1 MDDTDNLAF
10 DYWDPSLPETV
21 EGEAGSTVTYTAMY
35 AEDSDNDNEP
45 DKNQMVTIV
54 FNAGEV
60 GTFATG
66 EATVSGEYL
75 IGSTFPAAPQIKVDD
90 TDNLAFDYWDPS
102 LPETVEGEAGST
114 VTYTAMYA
122 EDSDNDNEPD
132 KNQMVTIVFNA
143 GEVGTFATGEATVSG
158 EYLIGS
164 TSQRPPQIKVD
175 DTDNLAFDYWDPSLP
190 ETVEG
195 EAGSTVT
202 YTAMYAEDS
211 DNDNEPD
218 KNQMVTI
225 VFDAGE
231 VGTFATGEA
240 TVSGEYL
247 IGSEFPT
254 APQIKVDD
262 TDNLAFDYWNPS
274 LPETVEGEAGSTVTY
289 TAMYA
294 EDSDNDNEPDK
305 NQMVTIVFD
314 AGEAGTFATGEAT
327 VSGEYLIGSTF
338 PTAPQI
344 KVDDTDNLAFDYWDP
359 SLPETVEGEA
369 GSTVTYTAMYAEDS
383 DNDNEPDKNQMVTIV
398 FDAGE
403 AGTFA
408 NGEAT
413 VSGEYLIGSEFPTA
427 PQIKVDDTDNLA
439 FDYWNPSLPET
450 VEGEAGSTVTYTA
463 MYAEDSDNDNEPDK
477 NQMVTIV
484 FDAGEAGTFATGEA
498 TVSGRIPDWKHIP
511 DSPADQ
517 SGRYGQ
523 PGV

>member
-21 EGEAGSTVTYTAMY
+21 EGEAGSTVT
-35 AEDSDNDNEP
+35 D
-45 DKNQMVTIV
+45 
-54 FNAGEV
+54 
-60 GTFATG
+60 
-66 EATVSGEYL
+66 
-75 IGSTFPAAPQIKVDD
+75 
-90 TDNLAFDYWDPS
+90 
-102 LPETVEGEAGST
+102 
-114 VTYTAMYA
+114 
-122 EDSDNDNEPD
+122 
-132 KNQMVTIVFNA
+132 
-143 GEVGTFATGEATVSG
+143 
-158 EYLIGS
+158 
-164 TSQRPPQIKVD
+164 
-175 DTDNLAFDYWDPSLP
+175 
-190 ETVEG
+190 
-195 EAGSTVT
+195 
-202 YTAMYAEDS
+202 TAMYAEDS

-231 VGTFATGEA
+231 AGTFANGEA

-403 AGTFA
+403 VGTFE

-427 PQIKVDDTDNLA
+427 PQTKVDDTDNLA
-439 FDYWNPSLPET
+439 FGYWNPSLPET

-463 MYAEDSDNDNEPDK
+463 MYVEDINNDNTPDKDQLVTLTFTSEYGFKGQEEGTTTVTLADQVPGMSFTAPNPLDTDSDGVVFTGWNPDLIDIRIDRIK
-477 NQMVTIV
+477 RIVLCMKKTTIMITDRTQKQTVTL
-484 FDAGEAGTFATGEA
+484 TFPN
-498 TVSGRIPDWKHIP
+498 RP
-511 DSPADQ
+511 
-517 SGRYGQ
+517 
-523 PGV
+523 